1 MVALTATKSLQ
12 RAAACAVLT
21 LAGLLLSSC
30 LVSAQQPSLRDE
42 FRKLVIGGREPAD
55 LNPQQVTKNDVG
67 QTIVERVRFTPEAGH
82 DAVAVIYRPKE
93 GGPFPAVIAQHF
105 LGGSKDHILF
115 AALLNGLAQRG
126 LLAIAIDGRY
136 RGERQNGTSLQAA
149 MAESLKTG
157 KGRPFLIDTAY
168 DVLRVID
175 YLQTRPDVNR
185 DRIGMT
191 GVSEGGI
198 ITWMVAAADDRVKA
212 AAPII
217 GVTSFGDSFTA
228 QDTPENRERLKRF
241 DELIPALRDYAKTIG
256 EPEVN
261 SKVLRMAWD
270 RLVPGSLDRFDGPA
284 LIPHIAPRPLLIQ
297 NHEQDELFPIE
308 GARRAYDAA
317 KTRYAELKAEDRL
330 EFRSAPGK
338 HTEVPALLSEV
349 SRMQAWME
357 KWLKG

>member
-1 MVALTATKSLQ
+1 MKSPYRLLAL
-12 RAAACAVLT
+12 AVLT
-21 LAGLLLSSC
+21 VAGFLVTRC
-30 LVSAQQPSLRDE
+30 EVSAQQPPSVREE
-42 FRKLVIGGREPAD
+42 FRKMVIGGRAAGD
-55 LNPQQVTKNDVG
+55 LNPQQVTKNAVG
-67 QTIVERVRFTPEAGH
+67 PTLVERVRFTPEPGH

-105 LGGSKDHILF
+105 LGGSKDHLLF

-126 LLAIAIDGRY
+126 MLAVAIDGRY

-149 MAESLKTG
+149 MAEALKTG

-168 DVLRVID
+168 DILRLTD
-175 YLQTRPDVNR
+175 YLQTRPDV
-185 DRIGMT
+185 DPQRIGMT

-198 ITWMVAAADDRVKA
+198 ITWMVAAADDRIKV

-217 GVTSFGDSFTA
+217 GVTSFGESFT
-228 QDTPENRERLKRF
+228 QSDTPENRERLKRF
-241 DELIPALRDYAKTIG
+241 DELIPALRDYAKEIG

-261 SKVLRMAWD
+261 SKVFRMAWD

-284 LIPHIAPRPLLIQ
+284 LLPQIAPRPLLIQ

-308 GARRAYDAA
+308 GARKAYEAA

-330 EFRSAPGK
+330 EFRAVPGK
-338 HTEVPALLSEV
+338 HAEVPALLSEV
-349 SRMQAWME
+349 SRMQQWME
-357 KWLKG
+357 KWLK